1 MIAPSMSHVFREP
14 PGSKKQDPLK
24 TIFFNFLL
32 FTKNIFRDLC
42 CCCCWKET
50 LIETPHLPKNA
61 QIFCL
66 ELEYLTRLLTSSR
79 SLCLSDCELCDV
91 IVGYLLSLISFY
103 DWVRC
108 IWHLSVRKLFSI
120 CDCNVF
126 LPTFFIVAYVCV
138 SRVEC
143 VAACMC
149 MLIQDCMRKTEFWF
163 CVFECVNMYSNKHK
177 HIHAYLFI
185 YKSR

>member
-66 ELEYLTRLLTSSR
+66 ELEYLTRLLTLSR

-91 IVGYLLSLISFY
+91 IVGYLLSLSSLSMIEFAAYDIFPYVSSF
-103 DWVRC
+103 
-108 IWHLSVRKLFSI
+108 LSVIVMFS
-120 CDCNVF
+120 CPHF
-126 LPTFFIVAYVCV
+126 SSLPTYV
-138 SRVEC
+138 
-143 VAACMC
+143 
-149 MLIQDCMRKTEFWF
+149 
-163 CVFECVNMYSNKHK
+163 
-177 HIHAYLFI
+177 
-185 YKSR
+185 